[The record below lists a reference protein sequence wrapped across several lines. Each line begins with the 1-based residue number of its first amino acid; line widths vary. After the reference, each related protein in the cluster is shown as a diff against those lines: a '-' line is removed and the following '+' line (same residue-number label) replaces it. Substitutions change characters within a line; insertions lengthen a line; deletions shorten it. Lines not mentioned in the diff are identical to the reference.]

1 MMLLIGLL
9 RNVEDCLRANMMLLI
24 GLLHDVEDCLLQ
36 KWAACILYQ
45 LSLDLSTKFPQV
57 FLGPDQLS
65 PWNSR
70 PEDLLISSLCVIFR
84 FSFKKDSFLLPAF
97 ASSGYSSG
105 TLLPSLHIFYISL
118 NFRVFWPHHA
128 ACGILVAQPGI
139 EPAPP
144 ALELRSLNHWGTREV
159 PRSFLNF

>member
-84 FSFKKDSFLLPAF
+84 FSFKKDSFLPPAF

-128 ACGILVAQPGI
+128 ACGILVAQTRDRTCTTCIGSS
-139 EPAPP
+139 EP
-144 ALELRSLNHWGTREV
+144 
-159 PRSFLNF
+159 

>member
-1 MMLLIGLL
+1 MGLLPILKVSVKLARANMMLLIGLL

-84 FSFKKDSFLLPAF
+84 FSFKKILFCSQRLLAVVTVQ
-97 ASSGYSSG
+97 ALCSLLSTYSTSV
-105 TLLPSLHIFYISL
+105 LIF
-118 NFRVFWPHHA
+118 VFFGHTMQHV
-128 ACGILVAQPGI
+128 G
-139 EPAPP
+139 
-144 ALELRSLNHWGTREV
+144 S
-159 PRSFLNF
+159 